1 MMMFETNMS
10 SMEFQ
15 IAPNEGI
22 TNKPLDTSADINK
35 EVPRRVS
42 DNSTNS
48 EDSNSNNMFTK
59 VRFSICSFDST

>member
-1 MMMFETNMS
+1 
-10 SMEFQ
+10 MEFQ
-15 IAPNEGI
+15 VATNEGL
-22 TNKPLDTSADINK
+22 TNKPLNTSADINK

-59 VRFSICSFDST
+59 VSLLIPQIDLSLLIAITT